1 MAKAEIMSVGIE
13 IPGDAAE
20 YVSFNSSRSLLDADI
35 IIFEPR
41 LEYNTDRLESTYQ
54 GKPALS
60 DRSSVQT
67 RAAIQHWRSE
77 LKHAIEAGK
86 TVFIFLPAP
95 EEVYA
100 NVGTQELSGTGR
112 NQKVISHVGRVNSF
126 DALPIT
132 FSKLIRATGTKMK
145 LTSEGSLLATY
156 WKAMG
161 DYSTYNV
168 RYEMEQSIPLIL
180 TQAGNHC
187 VASLLRDKTGNVVVL
202 PMLAYDEDKF
212 QTWINQYSYEWTKE
226 AIRWGKSLT
235 TCLVEIHRSLRS
247 TAGRT
252 PAPEWSKSDVYTI
265 QTEIQILKRIGEI
278 DEATL
283 KLAEE
288 RRELSQELNR
298 ESLPRAL
305 LYESGKVLEAAVI
318 DALRTLGFE
327 AENYTDDFSEFDVV
341 FIADE
346 GRFLGEAEGR
356 NNASINI
363 DKLQQLERN
372 IQEDFARPDV
382 NAYAKGVL
390 FGNPHRLTEP
400 SERGILFTDKA
411 IEAAKR
417 TSIALVHTPDLFPI
431 VQYLK
436 KRKNASLAKRARQA
450 ILDASGEQVRFPSLP
465 EGKQK
470 P

>member
-1 MAKAEIMSVGIE
+1 MAKAEIMSVGIK
-13 IPGDAAE
+13 IPGDIAE

-35 IIFEPR
+35 ILFEPS
-41 LEYNTDRLESTYQ
+41 LEYYTDELRSTHQ

-77 LKHAIEAGK
+77 LKYAIEAGK

-100 NVGTQELSGTGR
+100 RTQKFSGTGG
-112 NQKVISHVGRVNSF
+112 IVNNF
-126 DALPIT
+126 EALPIT
-132 FSKLIRATGTKMK
+132 FSKLTPATGRKMK
-145 LTSEGSLLATY
+145 LTSKGSLLATY

-161 DYSTYNV
+161 DYSIYKV
-168 RYEMEQSIPLIL
+168 RYKVEQDIPLML

-187 VASLLRDKTGNVVVL
+187 VASLLRCKTGNVVVL
-202 PMLAYDEDKF
+202 PMLAYDEDEF
-212 QTWINQYSYEWTKE
+212 QAWITSHSYEWTKE
-226 AIRWGKSLT
+226 AIKWGKSLT
-235 TCLVEIHRSLRS
+235 TCLVEIHRSLQS
-247 TAGRT
+247 TTGRT
-252 PAPEWSKSDVYTI
+252 PAPEWSNSDVYTI
-265 QTEIQILKRIGEI
+265 QTEIQILKRIGKI

-288 RRELSQELNR
+288 RRELSQELDR

-305 LYESGKVLEAAVI
+305 LYESGKALEAAII

-417 TSIALVHTPDLFPI
+417 TGIALVHTPDLFPI

-436 KRKNASLAKRARQA
+436 KRKNASLAKQARQA
-450 ILDASGEQVRFPSLP
+450 ILGASGEQVRFPSLP
-465 EGKQK
+465 VSKQK

>member
-1 MAKAEIMSVGIE
+1 MAKAEIMSVGVK
-13 IPGDAAE
+13 IPGDVVE
-20 YVSFNSSRSLLDADI
+20 YVPFNSSRSLLDADI
-35 IIFEPR
+35 ILFEPR
-41 LEYNTDRLESTYQ
+41 LKYHTDKLRSTYQ
-54 GKPALS
+54 GKPSLS
-60 DRSSVQT
+60 DRSAVQT
-67 RAAIQHWRSE
+67 RAAIQHWRRE
-77 LKHAIEAGK
+77 MEHAIEAGK

-100 NVGTQELSGTGR
+100 NVGTQKFSGIEG
-112 NQKVISHVGRVNSF
+112 IVNNFES
-126 DALPIT
+126 LPIT
-132 FSKLIRATGTKMK
+132 FSRLTPATGTKMK
-145 LTSEGSLLATY
+145 LTSKGNLLATY

-168 RYEMEQSIPLIL
+168 RYEMEQSIPLML

-187 VASLLRDKTGNVVVL
+187 VASLLRGKTGNVVVL
-202 PMLAYDEDKF
+202 PMLAYDEDEF
-212 QTWINQYSYEWTKE
+212 QDPYSYEWTKE
-226 AIRWGKSLT
+226 AIKWGKSLT
-235 TCLVEIHRSLRS
+235 TCLVEIHRSLQS
-247 TAGRT
+247 TTGRT

-278 DEATL
+278 EEATL

-288 RRELSQELNR
+288 RRELSQELDR

-305 LYESGKVLEAAVI
+305 LYESGKVLEAAII

-327 AENYTDDFSEFDVV
+327 AKNYTDGSSEFDVV

-346 GRFLGEAEGR
+346 RRFLGEAEGR

-400 SERGILFTDKA
+400 SERGMLFTDKA

-417 TSIALVHTPDLFPI
+417 TGIALVHTPDLFPI

-436 KRKNASLAKRARQA
+436 KRKDASLAKRARQA
-450 ILDASGEQVRFPSLP
+450 ILGASGEQVRFPSLP
-465 EGKQK
+465 ESKQK